1 MGPVRRAAA
10 AADDGDYLALW
21 ADQGVA
27 AARTLPAATL
37 VQELAREWQAARRQ
51 MQG

>member
-1 MGPVRRAAA
+1 VRRAAA
-10 AADDGDYLALW
+10 EADDGDYLALW
-21 ADQGVA
+21 AGQGVA
-27 AARTLPAATL
+27 AARALPAATL